1 MFKLCTQP
9 YSIDDL
15 DDILTEA
22 MKEGKQ
28 TNNQNIT
35 FWNIVFAF
43 DIETTSFTDK
53 ITKETLRGCVILC
66 NGAPCKNWTKLKDGD
81 QVTLLPPVAGG

>member
-1 MFKLCTQP
+1 MKNSRWNIMNCLETILQTSEISMFKLCTQP
-9 YSIDDL
+9 YSLDDL

-43 DIETTSFTDK
+43 DIETTSFKDK
-53 ITKETLRGCVILC
+53 PTNENTPAASGIQIIL
-66 NGAPCKNWTKLKDGD
+66 
-81 QVTLLPPVAGG
+81 